1 MHSIFAIEPEA
12 INNWNDLRYVV
23 EKFGF
28 NKGLL
33 IGQYPKRWLALVYE
47 ACKKNVRNDSELKKI
62 EEKLS
67 LIKKDR
73 LFQLGLPYIPPDWLQ
88 NMLSEEI
95 IDHLDGVIVKG
106 HANNPKH
113 HQLDSVNETI
123 FENHRE
129 TKVKKQAQC
138 LAKAAT
144 YLLFDTTQIILID
157 PYFRPKEKCIKVLNE
172 MLSISESGKNK
183 IDKVSVF
190 VAFSKDSRSHED
202 VKTSYQHILNQW
214 VEKGIE
220 FNVSRLQDDALNF
233 DFHAR
238 YLLTDKGGLR
248 YDRGFVE
255 PNDHEVKEQETDVI
269 CIENEMKVNLYKQYA
284 ENLDPKFIVDKL
296 TITSPS

>member
-12 INNWNDLRYVV
+12 INNWKDLRYVV

-28 NKGLL
+28 SKGLL

-47 ACKKNVRNDSELKKI
+47 ACKKNVQSDSELKKI

-73 LFQLGLPYIPPDWLQ
+73 VFQLGLPYTPPDWLN

-95 IDHLDGVIVKG
+95 ISHLDGVIVKG
-106 HANNPKH
+106 NAVNPKH
-113 HQLDSVNETI
+113 HQLDSVHESI

-129 TKVKKQAQC
+129 TKVKKQATY
-138 LAKAAT
+138 LAEAAT
-144 YLLFDTTQIILID
+144 YLLFDTTQIVLID

-183 IDKVSVF
+183 INKVSVF
-190 VAFSKDSRSHED
+190 VAFSKDPRSHED
-202 VKTSYQHILNQW
+202 VITSYKLLLNQW
-214 VEKGIE
+214 IEKGIE
-220 FNVSRLQDDALNF
+220 FNVSRLQDDALDF

-255 PNDHEVKEQETDVI
+255 PNDHSVREQETDI
-269 CIENEMKVNLYKQYA
+269 GCMEAQTIKGLKAQYIESLE
-284 ENLDPKFIVDKL
+284 PKYLVDKL
-296 TITSPS
+296 VIP